1 MTPAAKGALERA
13 ARPMRQGRRVNPP
26 DVLLC
31 LLGLKHPDPVADL
44 IVELNIDAEAVRA
57 RISGA

>member
-1 MTPAAKGALERA
+1 MTPAAKEALERA
-13 ARPMRQGRRVNPP
+13 ARPARQRKRVNPQ

-31 LLGLKHPDPVADL
+31 LLDLKPPDPVADL

-57 RISGA
+57 RMSGA

>member
-1 MTPAAKGALERA
+1 
-13 ARPMRQGRRVNPP
+13 MRQGRRVNPQ

-31 LLGLKHPDPVADL
+31 LLDLKHPDPVADL

-57 RISGA
+57 RMSGA